1 MNLTDAA
8 LTSCRS
14 SPLAG
19 LVLCLGGA
27 GFRFPLASLIMW
39 LKRLGSDE
47 PYLRL
52 DRRER
57 FVPLDRYYRPPIIRA
72 AKANARL
79 HEPLVD
85 SEPHLAPKVSWDQ
98 STDFESACTGCFFRR
113 HAA

>member
-1 MNLTDAA
+1 MTPLNPESQLNLIDAA
-8 LTSCRS
+8 LASCRS

-27 GFRFPLASLIMW
+27 GFRCPLDSLIMW

-57 FVPLDRYYRPPIIRA
+57 FVPLDRLLA
-72 AKANARL
+72 ARTNARL

-85 SEPHLAPKVSWDQ
+85 GEPHSAPKVS
-98 STDFESACTGCFFRR
+98 
-113 HAA
+113 